1 MPRALPAP
9 GIFFSLISLAITN
22 YSIEKNSSGHNILSF
37 LSLLIMHLCIF
48 SSFLSSFFSVSISQI
63 YHATVSSCGIRCD
76 IYHAKNLECLPLF
89 KKSRKFH
96 AEDNQQ
102 VFLSNLN
109 FFLPSK
115 LMFKT
120 HHF

>member
-9 GIFFSLISLAITN
+9 GNFFSLISLAITN
-22 YSIEKNSSGHNILSF
+22 YSIKKNSSGHNILSF
-37 LSLLIMHLCIF
+37 LSLLIMHFCIF
-48 SSFLSSFFSVSISQI
+48 SSFLPFFLSLSLI

-115 LMFKT
+115 LMIKT